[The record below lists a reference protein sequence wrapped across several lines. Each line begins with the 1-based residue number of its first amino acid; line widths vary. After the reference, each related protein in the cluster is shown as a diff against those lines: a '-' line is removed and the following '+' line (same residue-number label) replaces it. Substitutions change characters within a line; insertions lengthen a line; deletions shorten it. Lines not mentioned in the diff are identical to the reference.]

1 MYNGKEII
9 IMSLSKSG
17 RSLIQAKI
25 DRCRYFDDYQLS
37 VRNGKRGR
45 PPAFAML
52 PSWKLRKQ

>member
-1 MYNGKEII
+1 M
-9 IMSLSKSG
+9 LKSG
-17 RSLIQAKI
+17 RSLDFTKI
-25 DRCRYFDDYQLS
+25 DRYVINYQLS